1 MLNGIR
7 KKVRIIRKVCVIG
20 AGSWGSNHIRILY
33 EMGYLVGIVE
43 KKPSIIKDVKRK
55 YSNLNLYDNLDDA
68 LSENIDA
75 YIVCTPP
82 KTHYS
87 IAKRIL
93 LAKKHVLVEKPIT
106 TNLNEAIELNNIAK
120 SNKLILMVGHVL
132 LFHPAFKK
140 IKKIIDEGKIG
151 KLQYIY
157 SNRLNLGTIRN
168 YENVLWSFAPH
179 DIALFQNLIGKKPID
194 IFSKGTDI
202 LQNDI
207 HDTTVTC
214 LKYDNKVMGHIFV
227 SWLHPF
233 KEHRFVVVGSKGMLH
248 FEDSIS
254 DKPLLFYDKNI
265 EWRDGMPLPRNGNV
279 EKIDYDS
286 KLPLDEELKYFVKCL
301 EKGKID
307 ICNGDSAV
315 EVMEILTECGEKLN
329 E

>member
-179 DIALFQNLIGKKPID
+179 DIALFQN
-194 IFSKGTDI
+194 
-202 LQNDI
+202 
-207 HDTTVTC
+207 
-214 LKYDNKVMGHIFV
+214 
-227 SWLHPF
+227 
-233 KEHRFVVVGSKGMLH
+233 
-248 FEDSIS
+248 
-254 DKPLLFYDKNI
+254 
-265 EWRDGMPLPRNGNV
+265 
-279 EKIDYDS
+279 
-286 KLPLDEELKYFVKCL
+286 
-301 EKGKID
+301 
-307 ICNGDSAV
+307 
-315 EVMEILTECGEKLN
+315 
-329 E
+329 